1 MLGLGVAG
9 PGAAEDAV
17 TACPA
22 VAAGALPVTATDPTL
37 TAGAVPVT
45 TEPIPAASTTVPTP
59 SPITN
64 PAATPESACEEPA
77 VGEPPAELVPT
88 QTTATTIAEPAPIEP
103 TDEPTDGA
111 TVGTTVGTVDAADAD
126 ADADADAI
134 ADPSPGPDGL
144 EPVLQQP
151 SEPQTAPSVAT
162 DPTAGEAETGA
173 DPSSSTGTASASAP
187 AEGRETAASA
197 VTPGTAIGASVSSPD
212 PDAVLDGQGTGD
224 DVPVLEA
231 VPSLPGVPTES
242 LTLPGSPAFPTVPAP
257 SSVAVAITGWTNPAI
272 GRLTSAFGPR
282 IHPVLG
288 TAGTHAGQDIAAR
301 CGSPVYAA
309 ASGEVVWAGGAL
321 QGRTGNQVVIAH
333 GDGVLTRY
341 GHLLTGTVLVRQGD
355 TVQAGQRIASVGGDR
370 ALDPFGAGNS
380 TGCHLHFEVNLA
392 NGASP
397 VDPLAFLAARGV
409 RLGSDQPIVVVA
421 PVDVAALVAAAP
433 QATDAELTTWRK
445 PLLPGFDILFEG
457 RLPVVAVRAVG

>member
-1 MLGLGVAG
+1 LLGLGVAG

-64 PAATPESACEEPA
+64 PVATPESACEEPA

-126 ADADADAI
+126 AD
-134 ADPSPGPDGL
+134 
-144 EPVLQQP
+144 
-151 SEPQTAPSVAT
+151 APSVAT

-409 RLGSDQPIVVVA
+409 RLGSDQPVVVVA

>member
-1 MLGLGVAG
+1 
-9 PGAAEDAV
+9 
-17 TACPA
+17 
-22 VAAGALPVTATDPTL
+22 
-37 TAGAVPVT
+37 
-45 TEPIPAASTTVPTP
+45 
-59 SPITN
+59 
-64 PAATPESACEEPA
+64 
-77 VGEPPAELVPT
+77 
-88 QTTATTIAEPAPIEP
+88 
-103 TDEPTDGA
+103 
-111 TVGTTVGTVDAADAD
+111 
-126 ADADADAI
+126 
-134 ADPSPGPDGL
+134 
-144 EPVLQQP
+144 
-151 SEPQTAPSVAT
+151 
-162 DPTAGEAETGA
+162 
-173 DPSSSTGTASASAP
+173 
-187 AEGRETAASA
+187 

-380 TGCHLHFEVNLA
+380 TGCHLHFEVNE
-392 NGASP
+392 NDGMTP
-397 VDPLAFLAARGV
+397 VNPIEFLNARGV
-409 RLGSDQPIVVVA
+409 RLGLDTPFVFTA
-421 PVDVAALVAAAP
+421 PAAGAGPTLATSAADLDRIRAIVAARKPAAAI
-433 QATDAELTTWRK
+433 R
-445 PLLPGFDILFEG
+445 PLG
-457 RLPVVAVRAVG
+457 